1 MYLQKDRQEDL
12 CKTAQWYQFDRHLN
26 PENRWVKLAEIIPW
40 DDFEDNYAKQFS
52 DKSRHTAHLVRTGLG
67 TLIIQRMMDLSDR
80 KTIEAIVESPYLQYF
95 TVCPL
100 G

>member
-1 MYLQKDRQEDL
+1 MYLRKNQQQDL

-26 PENRWVKLAEIIPW
+26 PENRWVTLAEIIPW
-40 DDFEDNYAKQFS
+40 DNFEKEYAKKFS
-52 DKSRHTAHLVRTGLG
+52 EKSRHTAHSVRMGLG
-67 TLIIQRMMDLSDR
+67 TLIIQRMMDLSYR